1 MTPCAILAKRPTGRR
16 DSFPGCES
24 ACATSGMAHLM
35 GAYGVGAGR
44 RANMP
49 AATTLKLTGTIVGL
63 ASGSQTVDVA
73 YTNATAPD
81 VRLRLDVPDAGL
93 VKFDIPVGA
102 KFVIITLP
110 LGNVNAISFGHD
122 PMNLIGPDGTAIIPL

>member
-1 MTPCAILAKRPTGRR
+1 
-16 DSFPGCES
+16 
-24 ACATSGMAHLM
+24 
-35 GAYGVGAGR
+35 
-44 RANMP
+44 MP

-122 PMNLIGPDGTAIIPL
+122 PMNLIGPDGTAIIPLDSSAPTRTLECPGTGINGIEVLFA